1 MTEFQTA
8 CANLPPDLRDTLHRV
23 PDRLQACTQEIRLR
37 ANAPIILSTPDGE
50 KLVRR
55 NGEPSEY
62 ERVDLL
68 ICTQRLLDDCFQSLC
83 DYSVHTHQQEIR
95 EGYISTKNGCR
106 VGVAGS
112 IVTQNREIL
121 SMRSITSLCIRVAR
135 RHEGCSSALL
145 RRLLVDGVP
154 HSTLIC
160 GEPSSGKSSLLRDLA
175 SQLSLGRTGRRYRV
189 AVVDERGELSANGV
203 LANCDVLL
211 HCPKGQGV
219 QLAVRSL
226 APEFVVFDELGSRE
240 ETEAVRAGL
249 NSGVTAIASAHC
261 RDFTTLLHRPAVR
274 TALEDGLFEQ
284 VVVLAGRD
292 KPGSIENVYET
303 GDLFAEDSR
312 IAFGGGGRRVPR
324 SVRLGWSQQTCVR
337 S

>member
-8 CANLPPDLRDTLHRV
+8 CASLPPDLRDVLRRV

-37 ANAPIILSTPDGE
+37 AGAPVILSTPDGE
-50 KLVRR
+50 KLIRR
-55 NGEPSEY
+55 NGEPAEN
-62 ERVDLL
+62 EREDLL
-68 ICTQRLLDDCFQSLC
+68 ICTQILLDDCFQALC

-95 EGYISTKNGCR
+95 EGYISTKSGCR

-145 RRLLVDGVP
+145 HRLLANGVP
-154 HSTLIC
+154 RSTLIC
-160 GEPSSGKSSLLRDLA
+160 GEPSSGKSSILRDLA
-175 SQLSLGRTGRRYRV
+175 RQLSLGCIGRRYRV
-189 AVVDERGELSANGV
+189 AVVDERGELSANGA
-203 LANCDVLL
+203 LINCDVLL

-226 APEFVVFDELGSRE
+226 APEFVVFDELGSPE

-249 NSGVTAIASAHC
+249 NSGVFAIASVHC
-261 RDFTTLLHRPAVR
+261 RDFATLLRRPAVK
-274 TALEDGLFEQ
+274 TALADGLFEQ
-284 VVVLAGRD
+284 IVMLAGRD

-312 IAFGGGGRRVPR
+312 IAIGSGGGRVSR
-324 SVRLGWSQQTCVR
+324 SVRVGWPQQACGC